1 LVFLKDFPVHLISAS
16 AYLCK
21 SMKQTS
27 FTEENY
33 LKAIYK
39 LTSEQEN
46 RVSTNAIAGL
56 LDTRASSVTD
66 MIKKLCEKG
75 LVNYAKYQGVMLTG
89 LGESKALQIVRKHRL
104 WEVFLVNQL
113 GLGWDEVHDIAEQLE
128 HTESERLYDFMDRF
142 LNYPKVDPHGD
153 PIPDRAGK
161 IDVLNQIRLTDVE
174 PGTSVLVS
182 GVLNHSAEFL
192 QYLQDISLT
201 PGSEVFITRTLTFDG
216 AVEIRLLN
224 GKELLVSGLIGSA
237 ILVKS
242 ALNG

>member
-1 LVFLKDFPVHLISAS
+1 
-16 AYLCK
+16 
-21 SMKQTS
+21 MKQTS

-39 LTSEQEN
+39 LTGEQKV

-56 LDTRASSVTD
+56 LETRASSVTD

-75 LVNYAKYQGVMLTG
+75 LVSYVRYQGVMLSSS
-89 LGESKALQIVRKHRL
+89 GEFKALQIVRKHRL
-104 WEVFLVNQL
+104 WEVFLVNKL

-128 HTESERLYDFMDRF
+128 HTESERLYDSMDRF

-153 PIPDRAGK
+153 PIPDRVGRM
-161 IDVLNQIRLTDVE
+161 DVTDQIRLTDVKS
-174 PGTSVLVS
+174 GMNMFVS
-182 GVLNHSAEFL
+182 GVLNHSPEFL
-192 QYLQDISLT
+192 QYLQDIALT
-201 PGSEVFITRTLTFDG
+201 PGTEVFIKRTLSFDG

-224 GKELLVSGLIGSA
+224 GKEILVSGLIGSS

-242 ALNG
+242 NKHG